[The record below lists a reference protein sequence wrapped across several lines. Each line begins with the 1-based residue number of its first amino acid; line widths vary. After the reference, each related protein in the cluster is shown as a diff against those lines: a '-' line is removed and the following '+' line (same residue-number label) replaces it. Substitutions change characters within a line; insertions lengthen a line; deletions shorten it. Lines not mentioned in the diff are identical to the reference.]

1 MLTIKTELKASRL
14 HGIGLFTAQWIPAG
28 AVVWR
33 FDPTFDLHFPPAVYA
48 AAPPVQQHHIDYY
61 GFLSKATREHIY
73 SVDDS
78 RFMNHSDTP
87 NMAVTYGAGA
97 GEPTMVARR
106 DIAPGE
112 EITVNYHDL
121 CHADDIALAHF
132 RAEPPASVRSIGPRP
147 SQRREAEGDEAV
159 RLRQTGAP

>member
-1 MLTIKTELKASRL
+1 MLTIKTALKSSRL
-14 HGIGLFTAQWIPAG
+14 HGIGLFADQRIPAG
-28 AVVWR
+28 TVIWR
-33 FDPTFDLHFPPAVYA
+33 FDPAFDMHFPDAVYEAAPAV
-48 AAPPVQQHHIDYY
+48 QKHHIDYY

-73 SVDDS
+73 SIDDS
-78 RFMNHSDTP
+78 RFMNHSDAP
-87 NMAVTYGAGA
+87 SVVVTYGPGE

-132 RAEPPASVRSIGPRP
+132 KAEPPASVRSIGPRA
-147 SQRREAEGDEAV
+147 SQRRTDRDDEAAQT
-159 RLRQTGAP
+159 RQSGAT

>member
-1 MLTIKTELKASRL
+1 MLTIKTALKASHL
-14 HGIGLFTAQWIPAG
+14 HGIGLFADQRIPAG
-28 AVVWR
+28 TVVWR
-33 FDPTFDLHFPPAVYA
+33 FDPSFDLHFPEPAYA
-48 AAPPVQQHHIDYY
+48 AAPPVQKHHLDYY

-87 NMAVTYGAGA
+87 NMVVTYGAGE

-121 CHADDIALAHF
+121 CHADDVALAWF
-132 RAEPPASVRSIGPRP
+132 KEQPPASIRSIGPRP
-147 SQRREAEGDEAV
+147 SQRQTADDDKPAI
-159 RLRQTGAP
+159 RQTGTP

>member
-14 HGIGLFTAQWIPAG
+14 HGIGLFTTQRIPAG
-28 AVVWR
+28 TVVWR
-33 FDPTFDLHFPPAVYA
+33 FDPAFDLHFPEAVYQGAPAV
-48 AAPPVQQHHIDYY
+48 QKHHIDYY

-73 SVDDS
+73 SIDDS
-78 RFMNHSDTP
+78 RFMNHSDAP
-87 NMAVTYGAGA
+87 NMVVTYGAGA

-106 DIAPGE
+106 DIAAGE

-132 RAEPPASVRSIGPRP
+132 RAEPPATVHSIGPRP
-147 SQRREAEGDEAV
+147 SQRRSDQDDEAAHI
-159 RLRQTGAP
+159 RQTGAP

>member
-14 HGIGLFTAQWIPAG
+14 HGIGLFTAQRIAAG
-28 AVVWR
+28 TVVWR
-33 FDPTFDLHFPPAVYA
+33 FDPTFDLHFPPAVYG

-87 NMAVTYGAGA
+87 NMVVTYGAGD

-112 EITVNYHDL
+112 EITVHYGETH
-121 CHADDIALAHF
+121 HQGQLAC
-132 RAEPPASVRSIGPRP
+132 RC
-147 SQRREAEGDEAV
+147 
-159 RLRQTGAP
+159 GAPGCSGWL